1 VGRNELK
8 NIEQVKKMKLKL
20 NERPKERKL
29 YLRIQLSIQE
39 YDPNRDSKR
48 KIKLLFSKNLNYDI
62 FDERT
67 ATDSNLAELRE
78 LIKKVIKE
86 G

>member
-1 VGRNELK
+1 
-8 NIEQVKKMKLKL
+8 MKLKL